1 MSEKVQRV
9 SREERELILKKISTS
24 IGGQIL
30 VFDVWCIVSTSNA
43 GALNRAGSN
52 KSSKFLIYKT
62 SCVAK
67 ICFMCSD

>member
-30 VFDVWCIVSTSNA
+30 VFGV
-43 GALNRAGSN
+43 
-52 KSSKFLIYKT
+52 
-62 SCVAK
+62 
-67 ICFMCSD
+67 